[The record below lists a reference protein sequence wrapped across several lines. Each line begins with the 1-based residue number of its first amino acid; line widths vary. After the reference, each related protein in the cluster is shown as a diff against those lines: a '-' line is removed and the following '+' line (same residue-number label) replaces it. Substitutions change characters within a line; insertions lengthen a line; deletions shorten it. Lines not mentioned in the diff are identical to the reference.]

1 MNFKKITGMMI
12 ALCLAQAFMLSCDNE
27 EPDKTTGVTPTE
39 LKTHIVSKGFQGD
52 DSYRIVCKGNMP
64 KDLSGPAAFE
74 SGKRAALLAVY
85 VIAKS
90 HFGDTFPAD
99 KLGIIEKAE
108 QEGDHVV
115 VQYLV
120 KKHALKKL
128 FRE

>member
-12 ALCLAQAFMLSCDNE
+12 VLCLAQAFMLSCDNE
-27 EPDKTTGVTPTE
+27 ETDKTTGVTPAE
-39 LKTHIVSKGFQGD
+39 FKTHIVSKGFLD
-52 DSYRIVCKGNMP
+52 DDRYRIVCKGNIP

-74 SGKRAALLAVY
+74 SGKRAALLAAY
-85 VIAKS
+85 VTAKS
-90 HFGDTFPAD
+90 HFGDNFPAD
-99 KLGIIEKAE
+99 KLGTIEKVE

-120 KKHALKKL
+120 KKHGLKKI